1 MNNQDQFKTPEERL
15 AKFKDVHEEIDNESN
30 RTANE
35 IIESAGEET
44 ANLTAQGDDQEKQEN
59 LGGSTNLSLD
69 QLKQSDEQ
77 SADNDE

>member
-15 AKFKDVHEEIDNESN
+15 AKFKDVHEEIDNETN

-44 ANLTAQGDDQEKQEN
+44 ANLSAQGDDNEKKEN

-69 QLKQSDEQ
+69 QLKQGDAQ
-77 SADNDE
+77 PDDDNE